1 MSRLAKLKRLLGGH
15 RQQHIHFVAATCL
28 EFSPAAPAEVAGL
41 VLFQNQLWHWR
52 LLRVGDAVV
61 LIERRDGVDEQR
73 GALSASAPTLSL
85 SAEKSESRFEAV
97 KAQSVVWSAGSAWHL
112 AAVAARGGGWARVLL
127 PRGG

>member
-1 MSRLAKLKRLLGGH
+1 MSRLAKPKRLLGGH

-28 EFSPAAPAEVAGL
+28 EFSPAAASAEVAGL

-73 GALSASAPTLSL
+73 GALSARPN
-85 SAEKSESRFEAV
+85 AESFGREK
-97 KAQSVVWSAGSAWHL
+97 
-112 AAVAARGGGWARVLL
+112 
-127 PRGG
+127 

>member
-1 MSRLAKLKRLLGGH
+1 MSRLAKPKRLLGGH

-28 EFSPAAPAEVAGL
+28 EFSPAAASAEVAGL

-73 GALSASAPTLSL
+73 GALSARSN
-85 SAEKSESRFEAV
+85 AESFGREK
-97 KAQSVVWSAGSAWHL
+97 
-112 AAVAARGGGWARVLL
+112 
-127 PRGG
+127 

>member
-1 MSRLAKLKRLLGGH
+1 MLGGY

-73 GALSASAPTLSL
+73 GAIQASPN
-85 SAEKSESRFEAV
+85 AEFRPRNSSRFEAV
-97 KAQSVVWSAGSAWHL
+97 KAQSIVLSAGAAGHL
-112 AAVAARGGGWARVLL
+112 AAVAARGGSRARVLL